1 MPILRKWE
9 YNGAICGIWKVTE
22 TTDEL
27 RSLLTDKSFTPEF
40 FIYKSYSRQLEFLAV
55 RALIRELTGAEQR
68 VLHYESGK
76 PYLDG
81 CKSKIS
87 ISHTKG
93 YVAVVL
99 HPEKETGID
108 IEYRSDRVKKVVTR
122 FISDKEMSL
131 IDNRLLFITDEDEKD
146 CAMVNMYLLFWSAK
160 ETMFKMLDS
169 SGVDFLEHL
178 QVRSIIISELY
189 TKSDGFSFP
198 EVGVFYGELETVAF
212 KDPGNDVEMNI
223 ELYVSQDFVCTYS
236 VSD

>member
-9 YNGAICGIWKVTE
+9 YGGAICGIWKVTE

-27 RSLLTDKSFTPEF
+27 RSLLTDKSFTPDF
-40 FIYKSYSRQLEFLAV
+40 FSYKSSSRQLEFLAV
-55 RALIRELTGAEQR
+55 RVLIKELTGVEYR
-68 VLHYESGK
+68 VSHYESGK

-108 IEYRSDRVKKVVTR
+108 IEYRSDRVKKVVER
-122 FISDKEMSL
+122 FISEKEMSL
-131 IDNRLLFITDEDEKD
+131 ICDKLLFITDEDEKD

-178 QVRSIIISELY
+178 HINSIIVPELY
-189 TKSDGFSFP
+189 MKSNGYSFP
-198 EVGVFYGELETVAF
+198 EEGVFYGEMQTVAL
-212 KDPGNDVEMNI
+212 KESGNDVRMNI
-223 ELYVSQDFVCTYS
+223 KLYVSRSFVCTYS